1 MIQYG
6 ISFHG
11 NHAVIKIIVG
21 ISQDCASKMSRLF
34 SDLIVSPSI
43 ETSKGTEMYKIEGCI
58 RASEYPRFKAE
69 YKKAIVKRKIET
81 LTKEHDALIGD
92 LNDAICRFIPDDDLP
107 F

>member
-11 NHAVIKIIVG
+11 AHAVIKINVG
-21 ISQDCASKMSRLF
+21 ISQDCASKIARLF
-34 SDLIVSPSI
+34 PDLIVSPSI
-43 ETSKGTEMYKIEGCI
+43 ETSKGTGMYRIEGCI
-58 RASEYPRFKAE
+58 RGSEYPRFKAE

-81 LTKEHDALIGD
+81 LTKEHDALIDD